1 MHATHILTSNLHIY
15 KIKYANDIIIL
26 MQYHHWHSIYKRN
39 IALSSQFLFLCSF
52 NMHAKKLV
60 QNKKIINNYIRKKL

>member
-26 MQYHHWHSIYKRN
+26 MQYHH
-39 IALSSQFLFLCSF
+39 
-52 NMHAKKLV
+52 
-60 QNKKIINNYIRKKL
+60 